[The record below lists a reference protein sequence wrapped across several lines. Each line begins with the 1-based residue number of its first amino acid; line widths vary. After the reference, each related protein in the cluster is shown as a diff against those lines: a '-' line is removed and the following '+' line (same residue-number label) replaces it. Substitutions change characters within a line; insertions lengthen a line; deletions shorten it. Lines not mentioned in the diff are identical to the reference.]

1 MRRTRTRASSN
12 AGRRVIVR
20 RSRRYAPARHVGSW
34 KLALADFM
42 TALMALFLVLWLLAT
57 STPEELKDISE
68 YFSTPLLVAMAGGDR
83 PTASNSA
90 IPGGGP
96 DPIYLDGE
104 TQHFEMPMTL
114 RPQQA
119 PRDFQRL
126 RERITSV
133 MELDKDLQQLREQLR
148 FTLTPEGL
156 AIQLLDTEQ
165 RPMFRRGSDEVEPY
179 MSKLL
184 RSIAPLLNELPN
196 ALAISGH
203 TDSHPYPGQAHG
215 YSNWELST
223 DRANAS
229 RRELMAGGLTQ
240 EKLKRVSGMADQVP
254 LPGVTPD
261 DALNRRI
268 ELLVMNGVEQRAVP
282 MPRYVLPP
290 VAGVPGATTSV
301 VGRPAPSSVLPAAEA
316 ALSVEAE
323 GQQPPAQQ

>member
-1 MRRTRTRASSN
+1 MSRARARARASAGRHIIIRRTRKHVT
-12 AGRRVIVR
+12 
-20 RSRRYAPARHVGSW
+20 ARHGGGW

-83 PTASNSA
+83 PTSSNSA

-96 DPIYLDGE
+96 DPVYIDGE
-104 TQHFEMPMTL
+104 KQHFEMPMTL
-114 RPQQA
+114 RPLQT
-119 PRDFQRL
+119 PRDMERL
-126 RERITSV
+126 RERIKTV
-133 MELDKDLQQLREQLR
+133 MEMDKELQQLRDQLR
-148 FTLTPEGL
+148 FTMTPEGL
-156 AIQLLDTEQ
+156 AIQMLDTEQ
-165 RPMFRRGSDEVEPY
+165 RPMFRRGSDDVEPY

-184 RSIAPLLNELPN
+184 RAIAPLLNELPN

-203 TDSHPYPGQAHG
+203 TDSRPYPGQALG

-254 LPGVTPD
+254 LPGVQPD
-261 DALNRRI
+261 DDLNRRI
-268 ELLVMNGVEQRAVP
+268 ELLVMNPVQSQVP
-282 MPRYVLPP
+282 MPRYVLPTAP
-290 VAGVPGATTSV
+290 GAAGATGATTSV
-301 VGRPAPSSVLPAAEA
+301 AGKPAPEA
-316 ALSVEAE
+316 AASAAD
-323 GQQPPAQQ
+323 AQ